1 MQTKS
6 LRIQSYRSWTIS
18 DTASNAAIA
27 RLKKIELHD
36 KLKAEGCRLEVVS
49 TTTQN

>member
-6 LRIQSYRSWTIS
+6 LRIQSYQSWTIS
-18 DTASNAAIA
+18 DTASSAAIA

-36 KLKAEGCRLEVVS
+36 KLKEKDAALKFV
-49 TTTQN
+49 